1 MPFERS
7 IIVDDDPLIRR
18 MLVGHLQ
25 KQNLTTVAVMNCQQ
39 ALEEQKREPADLL
52 VIDLMLPDGNGLE
65 LLQSVKKLTPDA
77 DIVIMTGF
85 GTIETAVEAM
95 QLGAANYLLKPF
107 TVPQFDVAIKQLED
121 KRKLETENSY
131 LRERLALEDGSTGAL
146 LYRSEEM
153 ERIYRL
159 IKRVG
164 PTNATVLIDGESGTG
179 KELIAHS
186 IHRES
191 SRRDKPYIK
200 VNCAAVPENLLES
213 EFFGHE
219 KGSFTGATSRRE
231 GRFELANGGTLLLD
245 EVTEIDPSLQAKL
258 LRVLQEQEFERVG
271 GTRTIKADTRI
282 IATTNRDLSKAVERG
297 EFRQDLY
304 FRLNVVP
311 IKVPPLRSR
320 KGEVEHLLDC
330 FLKRFAKKHNK
341 TAPKV
346 NPLALQQLC
355 GYHWPGNVRELQN
368 YAERAVILSEPDK
381 DLEFSDFVMT
391 PSSPVDSVLD
401 DQDGF
406 PTVASMEE
414 RLIAL
419 ALKRTKGNRNEAAKL
434 LDINVRTLRNKLHEY
449 AERED
454 KEGGRRSPIH
464 DHDQDGES
472 EGKSDPAVI
481 K

>member
-1 MPFERS
+1 MSFER
-7 IIVDDDPLIRR
+7 IMIVDDDPLIRR
-18 MLVGHLQ
+18 MLVSHLQ
-25 KQNLTTVAVMNCQQ
+25 KQHLTTVAVVNCQQ
-39 ALEEQKREPADLL
+39 ALEEQKREPADLV

-65 LLQSVKKLTPDA
+65 LLQSIKKITNDVE
-77 DIVIMTGF
+77 IVLMTGF

-107 TVPQFDVAIKQLED
+107 TIPQFSVAIDQLEE
-121 KRKLETENSY
+121 KRKLETENTY
-131 LRERLALEDGSTGAL
+131 LRERLATEDGSTGHL
-146 LYRSEEM
+146 LFRSEEM

-164 PTNATVLIDGESGTG
+164 PTNATVLIEGESGTG
-179 KELIAHS
+179 KELIAHA
-186 IHRES
+186 IHMES
-191 SRRDKPYIK
+191 ARKSKPYIK

-219 KGSFTGATSRRE
+219 KGAFTGATARRE
-231 GRFELANGGTLLLD
+231 GRFELANTGTLLLD

-271 GTRTIKADTRI
+271 GTRTLKSDVRI
-282 IATTNRDLSKAVERG
+282 IATTNRDLSKAVDRG

-320 KGEVEHLLDC
+320 KGEVDFLLEC
-330 FLKRFAKKHNK
+330 FLERFAKKHNK
-341 TAPKV
+341 EMPNV
-346 NPLALQQLC
+346 SLLAMQQLG

-368 YAERAVILSEPDK
+368 YAERAVILSEQGRE
-381 DLEFSDFVMT
+381 LEFSDFVMT

-401 DQDGF
+401 TRDTF
-406 PTVASMEE
+406 PSVSQMEE
-414 RLIAL
+414 RLIGL

-449 AERED
+449 ADREE
-454 KEGGRRSPIH
+454 KAKAQRNASASGN
-464 DHDQDGES
+464 ES
-472 EGKSDPAVI
+472 ETTLDIG
-481 K
+481 